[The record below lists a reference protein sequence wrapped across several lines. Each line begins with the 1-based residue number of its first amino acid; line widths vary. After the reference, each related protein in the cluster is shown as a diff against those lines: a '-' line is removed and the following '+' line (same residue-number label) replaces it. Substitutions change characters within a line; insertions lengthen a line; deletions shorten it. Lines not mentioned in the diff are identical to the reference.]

1 MPEEEKEKILSLVD
15 AKDKIILDVGCGNG
29 RYCEIFHDKCQK
41 YIGIDIDEDLICQN
55 NQKNPY
61 KNVSYE
67 CVNIENYGGEDR
79 FDIIILSLS
88 FHEIDIK
95 EQGTALLNMLKLLNQ
110 NGKIIILDP
119 TLDRNSF
126 QGLWN
131 VAYENLKLF
140 NHDYIVK
147 HSKEVIQRAVES
159 KQCRVVGQDT
169 LDIKF
174 EFESFEEILDMIK
187 NSEDFKG
194 INFDTSVIQK
204 LEKEL
209 KDFVKTDCNIVLYD
223 KLDIT
228 IIEK

>member
-1 MPEEEKEKILSLVD
+1 MPQEEEKKILSLIEP
-15 AKDKIILDVGCGNG
+15 KDKIILDVGCGDG
-29 RYCEIFHDKCQK
+29 RYCEIFKDKCQK
-41 YIGIDIDEDLICQN
+41 YIGMDIDEELIYQN
-55 NQKNPY
+55 NQKNQY
-61 KNVSYE
+61 KNVFYE
-67 CVNIENYGGEDR
+67 CANITSYDTDDK

-95 EQGTALLNMLKLLNQ
+95 EQGIALLNMLKLLNQ

-119 TLDRNSF
+119 TLDCNSF

-140 NHDYIVK
+140 DHDYIVK
-147 HSKEVIQRAVES
+147 HSKEVIKKAVEN
-159 KQCRVVGQDT
+159 KQCRIVSQDT

-174 EFESFEEILDMIK
+174 EFGSFEEILDMIK
-187 NSEDFKG
+187 SSDDFKG
-194 INFDTSVIQK
+194 IDSDTSVIKK